1 MAECNQDAASSG
13 AESRLVWTTRGLVT
27 EAVLRRVACV
37 LAVSTAHPRREELP
51 VTEPQRLPRDRAVLV
66 EYGGHME
73 PELRVGLGERF
84 VIETNDNWFN
94 LLGEDGAVPSVAEPP
109 VAARQYLRANP
120 VGGPVYVSPSAAAR
134 CFRSRS

>member
-1 MAECNQDAASSG
+1 
-13 AESRLVWTTRGLVT
+13 
-27 EAVLRRVACV
+27 
-37 LAVSTAHPRREELP
+37 

-84 VIETNDNWFN
+84 VIETNDDWFN